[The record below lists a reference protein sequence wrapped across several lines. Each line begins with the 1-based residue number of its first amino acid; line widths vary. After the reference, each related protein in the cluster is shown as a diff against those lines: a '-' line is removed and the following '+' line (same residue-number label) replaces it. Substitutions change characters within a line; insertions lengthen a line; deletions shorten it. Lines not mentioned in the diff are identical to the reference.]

1 MAYLIECRDPFE
13 GAFMNTTAYVLG
25 ILLQTMAG
33 IAALLQ
39 LRYAPRVLPWL
50 LVAVSSL
57 LIAIRRAATLREFVE
72 ANRPLAVAEV
82 ITLFISLTF
91 FCGVLLMSRMF
102 RKAVEN
108 ESALRI
114 SEGRMSSAFEYAAIG
129 MAFVALDGRWLKINR
144 AVTRMLGYTE
154 EELLAK
160 DFQEITYPEDLT
172 TDLFYVQQMLN
183 GDIDTYQMEKRYYH
197 KSGSLIWGLLS
208 VSLVRDEQDRPLH
221 FISQIQDITRRKE
234 AEEALR
240 ASEEKFRNIFDRHA
254 AVKLLIDPV
263 NGSIIDA
270 NQAATAYYG
279 WSKEEMRRMRI
290 QDINTLSDEEVKQ
303 EMERA
308 ASLER
313 SYFEFRHRRSDGSE
327 HDVAV
332 FSSNVG
338 EANQLMLHSIIYD
351 ITERKKI
358 EQELQFTRFAVD
370 NLADMAFWMNAE
382 GRFVYVNRASCNALG
397 YSRDELLNMRV
408 SDIDPLFPADRWS
421 ENWTKLRE
429 LKHNVLESQHRTREG
444 RIFPVEINDNFIE
457 IDGHE
462 YNCAFAR
469 DITDRKRAEH
479 LLAEQYRLIHT
490 ILETTPQLMVFKDRN
505 GVYREVNQAFC
516 SFMGNRKEA
525 IIGKTDYD
533 LFPPDDAALYSSG
546 DAEVIETGDPLEKEM
561 LVQSDVRSRWL
572 HVVKSP
578 VLDGEEKIIG
588 VLCSVNDLTERKH
601 AEEEREIL
609 LAQLYQAQKMDSIGR
624 LAGGVAHDFNNML
637 GVILGYTEMVMEQ
650 MDPDQPQYDMLKEV
664 HRAAERSAD
673 LTRQLLAFARK
684 QVAEPKIIDL
694 NETVEGMLKMLRRL
708 IGEDIELIWIPE
720 KNIAPIYFDSSQ
732 LDQILANLCINAR
745 DALSGTG
752 RITIETANT
761 DLDTEFPDYHGVIAP
776 GRYVSLTVSDNGCGM
791 DSETMA
797 RIFEPFFTTKQSGK
811 GTGLGLATVYGIVK
825 QNNGFT
831 NVYSEEGQG
840 TSFKIYL
847 PRHSEDKASGS
858 EQVPLVESDPG
869 DRTILLVEDD
879 LSILNMTETM
889 LKKLGYLVLTA
900 SAPKDAIR
908 VAKEYPARI
917 DLLMT
922 DVIMPEMNGRDLA
935 ENLKLSHH
943 GIKVLF
949 MSGYTANVIA
959 HHGVLEEG
967 LLFIQKPFQ
976 KKDLVTKLRQAFEN
990 KQGEPPVREQ
1000 L

>member
-1 MAYLIECRDPFE
+1 
-13 GAFMNTTAYVLG
+13 MNTTVYVLG
-25 ILLQTMAG
+25 ILLQTVAG
-33 IAALLQ
+33 VAALLQ

-50 LVAVSSL
+50 LIAVSSL
-57 LIAIRRAATLREFVE
+57 LIAFRRAATLHEFVQ
-72 ANRPLAVAEV
+72 ADRPLAVAEV
-82 ITLFISLTF
+82 ITLFISLIF
-91 FCGVLLMSRMF
+91 LCGVLLMSRMF
-102 RKAVEN
+102 RNAVEN

-114 SEGRMSSAFEYAAIG
+114 SEERMSSAFEYAAIG

-154 EELLAK
+154 GELLAK
-160 DFQEITYPEDLT
+160 DFQEITHPDDLT
-172 TDLFYVQQMLN
+172 TDLSFVQQMLD

-197 KSGSLIWGLLS
+197 KSGGLIWVLLS
-208 VSLVRDEQDRPLH
+208 VSLVRDGQGRPLH

-240 ASEEKFRNIFDRHA
+240 ASEEKFRNLFDCHS

-263 NGSIIDA
+263 NGSIVDA
-270 NQAATAYYG
+270 NQAAAAYYG

-290 QDINTLSDEEVKQ
+290 QDINTLSVEEVKL

-313 SYFEFRHRRSDGSE
+313 TYFEFRHQRADGSVR
-327 HDVAV
+327 DVAV
-332 FSSNVG
+332 FSSNVVN
-338 EANQLMLHSIIYD
+338 EKQPLLHSIIYD

-382 GRFVYVNRASCNALG
+382 GRFIYVNRASCDSLG
-397 YSRDELLNMRV
+397 YSRDELLGMRV
-408 SDIDPLFPADRWS
+408 SDIDPLFPVDRWS
-421 ENWTKLRE
+421 ENWNKLRE
-429 LKHNVLESQHRTREG
+429 LKHHVLESQHITREG
-444 RIFPVEINDNFIE
+444 KIFPVEINDNFIE
-457 IDGHE
+457 TGGHE

-469 DITDRKRAEH
+469 DITDRKRTERM
-479 LLAEQYRLIHT
+479 LAEQYRLIHA
-490 ILETTPQLMVFKDRN
+490 ILEATPQLMVFKDRN

-516 SFMGNRKEA
+516 SFMGNRREA
-525 IIGKTDYD
+525 IIGKTDYE
-533 LFPPDDAALYSSG
+533 LFPSDDAALHISG
-546 DAEVIETGDPLEKEM
+546 DADVMETGDCVEKEM
-561 LVQSDVRSRWL
+561 LVQSALRPRWL

-578 VLDGEEKIIG
+578 VLDAEEKIIG
-588 VLCSVNDLTERKH
+588 VLCSVNDLTERKQ
-601 AEEEREIL
+601 AEEEREAL

-664 HRAAERSAD
+664 HKAASRSAD

-684 QVAEPKIIDL
+684 QVAEPRIIDL
-694 NETVEGMLKMLRRL
+694 NETVEGMIKMLRRL
-708 IGEDIELIWIPE
+708 IGEDIELVWIPE

-732 LDQILANLCINAR
+732 LDQILANLCVNAR

-752 RITIETANT
+752 RITIETANA
-761 DLDTEFPDYHGVIAP
+761 DLDTEFPDYQGVITP

-791 DSETMA
+791 DRETMA

-831 NVYSEEGQG
+831 NVYSELGQG
-840 TSFKIYL
+840 TSFTIYL
-847 PRHSEDKASGS
+847 PKHSEDKAPRS
-858 EQVPLVESDPG
+858 EQAPLVETGPG

-900 SAPKDAIR
+900 SVPKDAIR
-908 VAKEYPARI
+908 IASEYPGVI

-935 ENLKLSHH
+935 QNLKLSLRD
-943 GIKVLF
+943 IKVLF

-976 KKDLVTKLRQAFEN
+976 RKDLVMKLRQAFEN
-990 KQGEPPVREQ
+990 KQEEAPVLEQ
-1000 L
+1000 P